1 MSIRSR
7 SHPLM
12 IQGLRTNP
20 KDQDSHVLF
29 FDVESLIGLCF
40 NKIRFNF
47 DLNLIC
53 NLVQLLSDEYASL
66 SPNTLENKGLTN
78 NAEYLKYT
86 NLSFSPEAQHKFS
99 GNLMIYVTINISI

>member
-29 FDVESLIGLCF
+29 FDVEALIGNDFHSINWINIF
-40 NKIRFNF
+40 NNY
-47 DLNLIC
+47 LS
-53 NLVQLLSDEYASL
+53 VQLMSEEYSSL
-66 SPNTLENKGLTN
+66 TPNTLEAQGLTN
-78 NAEYLKYT
+78 NAEYQKYF
-86 NLSFSPEAQHKFS
+86 NLSCSPETQHKLT
-99 GNLMIYVTINISI
+99 GLNTSIDLYFI

>member
-29 FDVESLIGLCF
+29 FDVEALIGAIIL
-40 NKIRFNF
+40 
-47 DLNLIC
+47 
-53 NLVQLLSDEYASL
+53 
-66 SPNTLENKGLTN
+66 
-78 NAEYLKYT
+78 
-86 NLSFSPEAQHKFS
+86 
-99 GNLMIYVTINISI
+99 

>member
-29 FDVESLIGLCF
+29 FDVEALIGNCF
-40 NKIRFNF
+40 VF
-47 DLNLIC
+47 C
-53 NLVQLLSDEYASL
+53 LLYRII
-66 SPNTLENKGLTN
+66 TN
-78 NAEYLKYT
+78 MTFVY
-86 NLSFSPEAQHKFS
+86 SS
-99 GNLMIYVTINISI
+99 TIK